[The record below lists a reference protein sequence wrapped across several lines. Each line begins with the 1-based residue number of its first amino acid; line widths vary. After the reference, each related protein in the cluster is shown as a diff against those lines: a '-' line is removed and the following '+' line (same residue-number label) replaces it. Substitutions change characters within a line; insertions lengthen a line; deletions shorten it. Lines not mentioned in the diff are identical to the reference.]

1 MLKINSADRQILHLA
16 LPSILSNITG
26 PLMGMVDLAIVGHM
40 DDVAYIGA
48 VGVGAMIFNVIYWIF
63 GFLRMGTS
71 GLTSQA
77 LGHRSL
83 REVTALLLRSQLLG
97 ILIGLLFILLQV
109 PLIDLGLLLMHPE
122 PQVMAFCRTYCLIGI
137 WGAPAMLALYGLT
150 GWFVGMQNTRIP
162 MVVSI
167 TQNIVNVALSLLFVI
182 GLDMK
187 IEGVALGTV
196 LAQWTGM
203 LLACAL
209 GWHYYGR
216 LGFYAD
222 FRGLLRWDALR
233 QFFLVNRD
241 IFLRTLFLV
250 AVNLFFTAA
259 GARQGT
265 LIVAVNTMLLTF
277 FTLFSYFMDG
287 FAYAGEALCGRHF
300 GAGNARAFND
310 IVRRLFRWGG
320 AMAILFSA
328 LYVIGGQALLSL
340 LTASPEVLSTA
351 ADYYWWAVC
360 IPLAGFAAFVYDALF
375 VGITHTRGML
385 CSTALSALLFFILYF
400 ALCAVLH
407 NHALWLAFIAY
418 LALRGIVLHLIY
430 MKWKVSM
437 FPSR

>member
-1 MLKINSADRQILHLA
+1 
-16 LPSILSNITG
+16 
-26 PLMGMVDLAIVGHM
+26 MGMVDLAIVGHM
-40 DDVAYIGA
+40 GDVAYIGA
-48 VGVGAMIFNVIYWIF
+48 VGVGAMIFNVIYWVF

-77 LGHRSL
+77 LGQRSL
-83 REVTALLLRSQLLG
+83 KEVMALLLKSQFVGLS
-97 ILIGLLFILLQV
+97 IGLLFILLQV
-109 PLIDLGLLLMHPE
+109 PLIHLGLLLMHPE

-137 WGAPAMLALYGLT
+137 WGAPAMLGLYGLT

-167 TQNIVNVALSLLFVI
+167 TQNLANVALSLLFVV
-182 GLDMK
+182 GLGMK

-203 LLACAL
+203 LLASAL
-209 GWHYYGR
+209 WWRFYGR
-216 LGFYAD
+216 LHRYAD

-287 FAYAGEALCGRHF
+287 FAYAGEALCGRYY
-300 GAGNARAFND
+300 GAANGVAFRQ
-310 IVRRLFRWGG
+310 VAGGLFRWGG
-320 AMAILFSA
+320 AMAVLFSG
-328 LYVIGGQALLSL
+328 LYIIGGEGLLSL
-340 LTASPEVLSTA
+340 LTGSAEVLSA
-351 ADYYWWAVC
+351 ADDYYWWAVC
-360 IPLAGFAAFVYDALF
+360 IPVAGFAAFVYDGIF

-385 CSTALSALLFFILYF
+385 FSTALSALLFFALYF
-400 ALCAVLH
+400 ALRSTLH

-418 LALRGIVLHLIY
+418 LALRGIVLHFFYRRWNSKI
-430 MKWKVSM
+430 
-437 FPSR
+437 FIPQ